1 MHIHYI
7 YMMGRCT
14 DSHLVYRSRSKYL
27 KLMIKVR
34 HKSKD
39 AGVLLVLVGAVHWR
53 EAHCF

>member
-1 MHIHYI
+1 MHFHYI

-39 AGVLLVLVGAVHWR
+39 AGVLLVLVGAVHW
-53 EAHCF
+53 